1 MEISK
6 TRIEVAFEGLVSLDA
21 KYWKMASE
29 AANIEDDAIR
39 EAMQEKTRAM
49 YAVLDATHRM
59 LEDLL
64 GVRFEIGFEK
74 CYLKDYSELWTKKD
88 GLNRFALEA

>member
-6 TRIEVAFEGLVSLDA
+6 SRIEVAFEGLVSLDA
-21 KYWKMASE
+21 KCWKKAREASD
-29 AANIEDDAIR
+29 IEDESTR
-39 EAMQEKTRAM
+39 EAMQEKTQTMFAI
-49 YAVLDATHRM
+49 LDASHKM

-64 GVRFEIGFEK
+64 GVRFEIGIEK

-88 GLNRFALEA
+88 GLNMFVLEG